1 MLNMPMTSTRKISTH
16 GWDEVPPGA
25 DELVLV
31 AILNTPRDLEL
42 AQTLGWYRIPLV
54 TAPRTIRVDWLAF
67 YLPASFGE
75 HRWSV
80 RYLTEVRGYEL
91 RTRRELLFQETD
103 HKRADEPYFK
113 MQLGPILELSPPIPS
128 RAWRRF
134 SFLYTTGERL
144 MQAADLT
151 QLTLAPSEI
160 KARLLRE
167 RVGTST
173 WARPPAPTQV
183 CL

>member
-1 MLNMPMTSTRKISTH
+1 MSTRKVMTRD
-16 GWDEVPPGA
+16 WDEIPPGA
-25 DELVLV
+25 EDLVLV

-54 TAPRTIRVDWLAF
+54 SAPRTIRVDWLAF

-75 HRWSV
+75 HRWTV

-91 RTRRELLFQETD
+91 RTRRELLFQETE

-113 MQLGPILELSPPIPS
+113 LQLGPVFELSPPIPS

-134 SFLYTTGERL
+134 SFLYTTGARL
-144 MQAADLT
+144 MHAGDLADLT
-151 QLTLAPSEI
+151 IPPSQI
-160 KARLLRE
+160 RTRLLRD
-167 RVGTST
+167 RAGSIP
-173 WARPPAPTQV
+173 RTQI
-183 CL
+183 LN

>member
-1 MLNMPMTSTRKISTH
+1 MMSTRKISTH

-25 DELVLV
+25 EELVLV

-91 RTRRELLFQETD
+91 RTRQELLFQETD